1 VERTT
6 TEIESRALTTCE
18 VTSDGAAISLGFV
31 DSEGRPSAIQF
42 PVDQVGALAM
52 TLPTLIEKAL
62 RQRFRDDSL
71 RYTYPLGSWSFEHST
86 DPSTGIVTLRTTD
99 GFGVC
104 FSMPRQQQSELG
116 EALVA
121 APPVVA
127 PPLTN

>member
-1 VERTT
+1 M
-6 TEIESRALTTCE
+6 TEIESKALTTCE
-18 VTSDGAAISLGFV
+18 ITADGAAISLGFV
-31 DSEGRPSAIQF
+31 DGEGRPSAIQF

-71 RYTYPLGSWSFEHST
+71 RYTYPLESWSFERST
-86 DPSTGIVTLRTTD
+86 DPSTGIVTLRTSD

-116 EALVA
+116 AALS
-121 APPVVA
+121 APPPVIV
-127 PPLTN
+127 PPLAN